1 MAQTPP
7 QRKMIL
13 SDVAYAMLGAGDAV
27 LERARRLTGRGDELP
42 EEAMNRVNEAVRG
55 LRDALEDAVGGIGE
69 QAQRRADEAEEGFDS
84 LADRGRRLVGRVSR
98 QPAVT
103 QAQQD
108 VVQAQRGVKGAVTSA
123 GTNTGQAMSKVKAAG
138 TMSAKATDSV
148 TEAAQTVAKEVA
160 GTRHDKPLSEHTK
173 AQLYELA
180 TERDIQGRSSMNKD
194 ELLAALKKDD
204 R

>member
-1 MAQTPP
+1 
-7 QRKMIL
+7 
-13 SDVAYAMLGAGDAV
+13 
-27 LERARRLTGRGDELP
+27 
-42 EEAMNRVNEAVRG
+42 
-55 LRDALEDAVGGIGE
+55 
-69 QAQRRADEAEEGFDS
+69 
-84 LADRGRRLVGRVSR
+84 
-98 QPAVT
+98 VT